1 MKRILAR
8 IGLAALMAVGTVGTV
23 VPAHA
28 DGFSFG
34 IEIGEGQRHHQ
45 RPSHDN
51 EWGGGNWGG
60 GNGWGGGHVRRGCRP
75 DEAARI
81 ARYEGLRHVRIVDIS
96 PRRIVVAGRD
106 RYGWTRLVFAN
117 VRGCPL
123 ISR

>member
-1 MKRILAR
+1 MKQIVAR
-8 IGLAALMAVGTVGTV
+8 IGLAALMAVGTLGSFGTIS
-23 VPAHA
+23 PAHA

-34 IEIGEGQRHHQ
+34 IEIGEGHRH
-45 RPSHDN
+45 RPRPLPGDGGWDGGD
-51 EWGGGNWGG
+51 WGGGGYG
-60 GNGWGGGHVRRGCRP
+60 RRGCRP

-96 PRRIVVAGRD
+96 PRRVVVAGRD